1 MGFNYDVTPEN
12 WTIEYF
18 EELNKYAESIG
29 CDFLKVIIDRENKIV
44 YKDDFHRFLGIGIK
58 L

>member
-1 MGFNYDVTPEN
+1 MGFNYDVKPEN

-18 EELNKYAESIG
+18 EELNKHAESIG